1 MALISRMNLEVG
13 KGVKAEKEIKPGH
26 AHGLP
31 FAHVAA
37 LFPESADRLVTAD
50 ALQLHI

>member
-1 MALISRMNLEVG
+1 MNLEVG
-13 KGVKAEKEIKPGH
+13 KKVKAEKKIKPGH

-37 LFPESADRLVTAD
+37 LFAVSADRLVTVNM
-50 ALQLHI
+50 LQLHI